1 MRVRYAGVKKY
12 AQCPFFISSG
22 KETVLCEGI
31 TDDCSVTLR
40 FTSPDK
46 RTIYRRRYCNA
57 HYEECSLYKLLEDKY
72 EKTK

>member
-1 MRVRYAGVKKY
+1 MRYAGIAKY

-31 TDDCSVTLR
+31 TNDCTVLLR
-40 FTSPDK
+40 FEAPEK
-46 RTIYRRRYCNA
+46 RTVHRRHYCNNK
-57 HYEECSLYKLLEDKY
+57 YQECPMYKLLEDKY